1 MHCADAS
8 LQAGTISALMKKLT
22 FTVAVCALA
31 IALAGCATR
40 AVDVLPAPA
49 NPADFLAW
57 DCTRIDDEQDLVQ
70 QRAADVA
77 YAVDER
83 AGNNILA
90 LGVGLTVFWPAI
102 LAMRS
107 AGLEAAELARL
118 KGRFEALQTAARYK
132 SCPALG
138 AELPAARAASLPVA
152 LGERLVYED
161 RVDPRHAAVEWTLRV
176 VALRR
181 GEFEFLVEAAKSG
194 STGPSSPTARAVAP
208 GTWRQD
214 RAGNVVTAPPGALQW
229 PHLLRGDLVLGHVTG
244 GDMVV
249 VGDPLSRARLRAQVV
264 AVGPQSVAGR
274 RFDVAVLEVFGDAQL
289 GDSFTRVEGAL
300 VVDRSSGVLLR
311 LDLRSAAP
319 GFSLQ
324 RRLMRVEPAD
334 SP

>member
-1 MHCADAS
+1 
-8 LQAGTISALMKKLT
+8 MKRLAH
-22 FTVAVCALA
+22 TVVICALA
-31 IALAGCATR
+31 VHLAGCTTR

-57 DCTRIDDEQDLVQ
+57 DCLRIDDEQDRVQ

-77 YAVDER
+77 YAVDEL

-90 LGVGLTVFWPAI
+90 LGLGVTVFWPAI
-102 LAMRS
+102 LAMRP

-132 SCPALG
+132 SCPAPG
-138 AELPAARAASLPVA
+138 ADLPPARAAGLPVA
-152 LGERLVYED
+152 VGERLVYED
-161 RVDPRHAAVEWTLRV
+161 RADARRAAVEWALRV

-181 GEFEFLVEAAKSG
+181 GEFEFRVEPVPGAQPGMAG
-194 STGPSSPTARAVAP
+194 NAGNAGIA

-214 RAGNVVTAPPGALQW
+214 RVGNIVSAPTGALQW
-229 PHLLRGDLVLGHVTG
+229 PRLLRAELELGQVTG

-249 VGDPLSRARLRAQVV
+249 VGDPQSRARLRGQVV
-264 AVGPQSVAGR
+264 AVGPQWVAGR
-274 RFDVAVLEVFGDAQL
+274 RFDAAVVELFGDAQL
-289 GDSFTRVEGAL
+289 ADSFTRVEGAL

-319 GFSLQ
+319 GFTLQ
-324 RRLMRVEPAD
+324 RRLVRVEPAA

>member
-1 MHCADAS
+1 MKR
-8 LQAGTISALMKKLT
+8 LALS
-22 FTVAVCALA
+22 VGVCVLA
-31 IALAGCATR
+31 IAAAGCATR

-57 DCTRIDDEQDLVQ
+57 DCVRIDDEQDRVQ

-77 YAVDER
+77 YAVYEL
-83 AGNNILA
+83 AGNNIVA
-90 LGVGLTVFWPAI
+90 LGVGVAVFWPAI
-102 LAMRS
+102 LAMRPS
-107 AGLEAAELARL
+107 GLDAVELARL

-132 SCPALG
+132 ACPALG
-138 AELPAARAASLPVA
+138 ADLPQARAAGLPVA

-161 RVDPRHAAVEWTLRV
+161 RLDPRHAAIEWVLRV

-181 GEFEFLVEAAKSG
+181 DEFEFRVDPGLAGTGAKG
-194 STGPSSPTARAVAP
+194 AKGATVGTGAI
-208 GTWRQD
+208 WRQD
-214 RAGNVVTAPPGALQW
+214 RAGNIVAAPPGALQW
-229 PHLLRGDLVLGHVTG
+229 PRLLRGELVLGHVTG

-249 VGDPLSRARLRAQVV
+249 AGDPQARARLRAQVV
-264 AVGPQSVAGR
+264 AVGAQTVAGR
-274 RFDVAVLEVFGDAQL
+274 RFDVAVLEIFGDAQL
-289 GDSFTRVEGAL
+289 GDSFTRVDGAL
-300 VVDRSSGVLLR
+300 VVDRRSGVLLR

>member
-1 MHCADAS
+1 MNRLAH
-8 LQAGTISALMKKLT
+8 
-22 FTVAVCALA
+22 TVVTRA
-31 IALAGCATR
+31 IAGVLAVSLAGCATR

-57 DCTRIDDEQDLVQ
+57 DCLRIDDEQDRVQ

-77 YAVDER
+77 YAVDEL

-102 LAMRS
+102 LAMRP

-138 AELPAARAASLPVA
+138 ADLPAARAAGLPVA
-152 LGERLVYED
+152 VGEKLVYED
-161 RVDPRHAAVEWTLRV
+161 RVDARHAAVEWALRV

-181 GEFEFLVEAAKSG
+181 GEFEFRVEPSQAGKAGTLNAAG
-194 STGPSSPTARAVAP
+194 I
-208 GTWRQD
+208 WRQD
-214 RAGNVVTAPPGALQW
+214 RAGNIVVAPTGALQW
-229 PHLLRGDLVLGHVTG
+229 PHLLRSELALGQVTG

-249 VGDPLSRARLRAQVV
+249 VGDPLSRARLRGQVV
-264 AVGPQSVAGR
+264 AVGPQLVAGR
-274 RFDVAVLEVFGDAQL
+274 RFDVAVLEIFGDAQL
-289 GDSFTRVEGAL
+289 ADSFTRVEGAL

-319 GFSLQ
+319 GFTLQ

-334 SP
+334 GP

>member
-1 MHCADAS
+1 MKR
-8 LQAGTISALMKKLT
+8 LALS
-22 FTVAVCALA
+22 VAVCALA
-31 IALAGCATR
+31 IAAAGCATR

-57 DCTRIDDEQDLVQ
+57 DCLRIDDEQDRVQ

-77 YAVDER
+77 YAVDEL

-102 LAMRS
+102 LAMRP

-138 AELPAARAASLPVA
+138 ADLPAARAAGLPVA

-161 RVDPRHAAVEWTLRV
+161 RVDPRHAAAEWVLRV

-181 GEFEFLVEAAKSG
+181 DEFEFRVEPAAAGKVG
-194 STGPSSPTARAVAP
+194 QTDTAAVV

-214 RAGNVVTAPPGALQW
+214 RAGNIVAAPTGALRW
-229 PHLLRGDLVLGHVTG
+229 PHLLRGELVLGQVTG

-249 VGDPLSRARLRAQVV
+249 VGDPQSRARLRAQVV
-264 AVGPQSVAGR
+264 AVGPHFVAGR
-274 RFDVAVLEVFGDAQL
+274 RFDAAVLEIFGDAQHA
-289 GDSFTRVEGAL
+289 DSFTRVEGAL

-319 GFSLQ
+319 GFTLQ

>member
-1 MHCADAS
+1 MKR
-8 LQAGTISALMKKLT
+8 LALS
-22 FTVAVCALA
+22 VAVCALA
-31 IALAGCATR
+31 IAAAGCATR

-57 DCTRIDDEQDLVQ
+57 DCLRIDDEQDRVQ

-77 YAVDER
+77 YAVDEL

-102 LAMRS
+102 LAMRP

-138 AELPAARAASLPVA
+138 ADLPAARAAGLPVA
-152 LGERLVYED
+152 LGERMVYED
-161 RVDPRHAAVEWTLRV
+161 RTDPRHAAVEWVLRV

-181 GEFEFLVEAAKSG
+181 DEFEFRVEPAAAGKVG
-194 STGPSSPTARAVAP
+194 KTDAATVV

-214 RAGNVVTAPPGALQW
+214 RAGNIVAAPTGALRW
-229 PHLLRGDLVLGHVTG
+229 PHLLRGELVLGQVTG
-244 GDMVV
+244 GDMLV
-249 VGDPLSRARLRAQVV
+249 VGDPQSRARLRAQVV
-264 AVGPQSVAGR
+264 AVGPHFVAGR
-274 RFDVAVLEVFGDAQL
+274 RFDAAVLEIFGDAQHA
-289 GDSFTRVEGAL
+289 DSFTRVEGAL

-319 GFSLQ
+319 GFTLQ

>member
-1 MHCADAS
+1 MKR
-8 LQAGTISALMKKLT
+8 LAL
-22 FTVAVCALA
+22 TVGVCALA
-31 IALAGCATR
+31 IAAAGCATR
-40 AVDVLPAPA
+40 AVDVVPAPA

-57 DCTRIDDEQDLVQ
+57 DCTRIDDEQDRVQ

-77 YAVDER
+77 YAVDEL

-90 LGVGLTVFWPAI
+90 LGVGVTVFWPAI
-102 LAMRS
+102 LAMRP

-118 KGRFEALQTAARYK
+118 KGRFEALQTAALYK
-132 SCPALG
+132 SCPAPG
-138 AELPAARAASLPVA
+138 ADLPLARAASLPVA

-161 RVDPRHAAVEWTLRV
+161 RVDPRHAAVEWALRV

-181 GEFEFLVEAAKSG
+181 GEFEFRVE
-194 STGPSSPTARAVAP
+194 TGTVGKDGKGGKTDTAGVA
-208 GTWRQD
+208 GNWRQD
-214 RAGNVVTAPPGALQW
+214 RAGNVVAAPAGALQW

-289 GDSFTRVEGAL
+289 GDSFTRVDGAL
-300 VVDRSSGVLLR
+300 VVDRNSGVLLR

>member
-1 MHCADAS
+1 MMR
-8 LQAGTISALMKKLT
+8 LAL
-22 FTVAVCALA
+22 TVGVCALA
-31 IALAGCATR
+31 IAVAGCATR
-40 AVDVLPAPA
+40 AVNVLPAPA

-57 DCTRIDDEQDLVQ
+57 DCLRIDDEQDLVQ

-77 YAVDER
+77 YAVDEL

-90 LGVGLTVFWPAI
+90 LGLGVTVFWPAI
-102 LAMRS
+102 LAMRP

-118 KGRFEALQTAARYK
+118 KGRFEALQTAARHK
-132 SCPALG
+132 SCPVLG
-138 AELPAARAASLPVA
+138 ADLPAARAANLPVA

-161 RVDPRHAAVEWTLRV
+161 RVDPRHAAAEWKLRV

-181 GEFEFLVEAAKSG
+181 GEFEFQAEAAKSG
-194 STGPSSPTARAVAP
+194 STSPTGPTGSVVAP
-208 GTWRQD
+208 GLWRQD

-229 PHLLRGDLVLGHVTG
+229 PHLLRGELVLGHVTG

-249 VGDPLSRARLRAQVV
+249 AGDPLSRARLRAQVV

-289 GDSFTRVEGAL
+289 GDAFTRVEGAL

-324 RRLMRVEPAD
+324 RRLVRVEPAD

>member
-1 MHCADAS
+1 MKR
-8 LQAGTISALMKKLT
+8 LALS
-22 FTVAVCALA
+22 VAVCALA
-31 IALAGCATR
+31 IAAAGCATR

-57 DCTRIDDEQDLVQ
+57 DCLRIDDEQDRVQ

-77 YAVDER
+77 YAVDEL

-102 LAMRS
+102 LAMRP

-138 AELPAARAASLPVA
+138 ADLPAARAAGLPVA

-161 RVDPRHAAVEWTLRV
+161 RTDPRHAAVEWALRV

-181 GEFEFLVEAAKSG
+181 DEFEFQVEPAAAAKVG
-194 STGPSSPTARAVAP
+194 KADAAVVA

-214 RAGNVVTAPPGALQW
+214 RAGNVVAAPSGALRW
-229 PHLLRGDLVLGHVTG
+229 PHLLRRELVLGQVTG

-249 VGDPLSRARLRAQVV
+249 VGDPQSRARLRAQVV
-264 AVGPQSVAGR
+264 AVGPHFVAGR
-274 RFDVAVLEVFGDAQL
+274 RFDAAVLEIFGDAQHA
-289 GDSFTRVEGAL
+289 DSFTRVEGAL

-319 GFSLQ
+319 GFTLQ